1 MCQESVA
8 LGTRCT
14 PSFCREGPPS
24 HVTRK
29 VDFAVLFREQEDI
42 KPGSLAAT
50 AS

>member
-1 MCQESVA
+1 MHPQ
-8 LGTRCT
+8 LLQG
-14 PSFCREGPPS
+14 GPPS